1 MGIEQNFNNN
11 LEKAV
16 KKQTPNMPR
25 NSKFLLH
32 QLVKNIDEVE
42 DMLDSDNVVADY
54 NVGELREVIEDF
66 ENEEELDEWVP
77 GTWTNYSGYGKVK
90 PAFNYKSQGP
100 IPGAMIGSGYNFES
114 DGPLGVSYFTESKKY
129 NVGDLKQVIHSLKE
143 DKKETESE
151 MISEKDSKYCGR
163 KLGKCCDGGDG
174 HGCGKWEDDEANKKC
189 TCSYAGDCCSGS
201 SGKSTSSKG
210 SKDVEKELNEGPVCN
225 AAGKS
230 GSCGNCG
237 PDGGNGDFTW
247 QDSLG
252 FCVCKESGG
261 GVCQSASVIPG
272 GTVPATGLK
281 NAERGNKAD
290 MDVGQ
295 EMGEAT
301 TTASSGAYSTPRF
314 WAKDKKNQR
323 FSKERWMPGAQYVK
337 VKEKCKK
344 FPYCN
349 QGDINALEIWEKEI
363 MRESAKNVSKKT
375 GLSEKEVREKIERE
389 IQELITRGFYKSPVT
404 DLVGTGKMDTPIGKM
419 FTMSGNKPKY
429 ES

>member
-11 LEKAV
+11 LDKAV

-25 NSKFLLH
+25 DSKFLLH

-42 DMLDSDNVVADY
+42 DMLDSDNVVAEY

-77 GTWTNYSGYGKVK
+77 GSWTNYSGYGKVK

-114 DGPLGVSYFTESKKY
+114 GGPLGVSYFTESKKY

-143 DKKETESE
+143 DKKELNEALPCTQAQLDADSCGDCGDGYTWDDRIAGCLCVGPGGGVCHEGTGSMAVGYDDGTTHTKGKSGLKNRGRGEKATDSLRHESVGD

-163 KLGKCCDGGDG
+163 KLGKCCDGGDKRK
-174 HGCGKWEDDEANKKC
+174 CGKWEDDEANKKC
-189 TCSYAGDCCSGS
+189 TCSYKGACCSGS
-201 SGKSTSSKG
+201 SGKSV
-210 SKDVEKELNEGPVCN
+210 SKDVEKE
-225 AAGKS
+225 
-230 GSCGNCG
+230 
-237 PDGGNGDFTW
+237 
-247 QDSLG
+247 
-252 FCVCKESGG
+252 
-261 GVCQSASVIPG
+261 
-272 GTVPATGLK
+272 
-281 NAERGNKAD
+281 
-290 MDVGQ
+290 MD
-295 EMGEAT
+295 EAT

-323 FSKERWMPGAQYVK
+323 FAKERWMPGAQYVK

-363 MRESAKNVSKKT
+363 MRESAKKVSKKT

-404 DLVGTGKMDTPIGKM
+404 DLVGGGKMDTPIGKI

>member
-42 DMLDSDNVVADY
+42 DMLDSDNVVAEY

-129 NVGDLKQVIHSLKE
+129 NAGDLKQVIRSLKE
-143 DKKETESE
+143 DKKELNEGKKCTKEQLAADSCGDCGDGYKWDNRIAGCLCVGGGGKVCHE
-151 MISEKDSKYCGR
+151 GTGGMVVGYDDGTTHTKGSDWSVGDMISEKDSKYCGR
-163 KLGKCCDGGDG
+163 KLGKCCDGGDKR
-174 HGCGKWEDDEANKKC
+174 GCGKYVDDEANKKC
-189 TCSYAGDCCSGS
+189 TCSYEGPCCSGN
-201 SGKSTSSKG
+201 SGKSA
-210 SKDVEKELNEGPVCN
+210 SKDVEK
-225 AAGKS
+225 
-230 GSCGNCG
+230 
-237 PDGGNGDFTW
+237 
-247 QDSLG
+247 
-252 FCVCKESGG
+252 
-261 GVCQSASVIPG
+261 
-272 GTVPATGLK
+272 
-281 NAERGNKAD
+281 
-290 MDVGQ
+290 

-323 FSKERWMPGAQYVK
+323 FAKERWMPGAQYVK

-389 IQELITRGFYKSPVT
+389 IQELITRGFYKSPVK
-404 DLVGTGKMDTPIGKM
+404 DLVGTGKMNTPIGKI